1 MIALCIHDSHV
12 LWIQIELSLSGVI
25 INTKPRKK
33 LFCLGEGKSRKKT
46 KRVGASKKREAGKEG
61 CRIPGSTRNE
71 AGMTYFN

>member
-12 LWIQIELSLSGVI
+12 LWILIELILSGVVT
-25 INTKPRKK
+25 NTEPRKK
-33 LFCLGEGKSRKKT
+33 LFSLGEGKSREKT
-46 KRVGASKKREAGKEG
+46 KRVGAPKKREAGKEG